1 MNPDGTT
8 IFIFKCWNPIWNNF
22 AISASSECEN
32 TPIDLSI
39 VLDQTKSV
47 GAKNY
52 DKMLETVR
60 KLISK
65 YNVGPDQTRVSIVT
79 FAKQAEIRVSF
90 DDDNYQSQKGLNKLI
105 DQMIKKDKLKGVTR
119 TDIALETVGKDV
131 FNSKKG
137 DRLDA
142 PNVMILFTDGATNP
156 KSKPYNQVIPPLV
169 VSIFRP
175 SG

>member
-1 MNPDGTT
+1 M
-8 IFIFKCWNPIWNNF
+8 FKCWNPIWNNF
-22 AISASSECEN
+22 AISASTECEN

-47 GAKNY
+47 GAANY

-90 DDDNYQSQKGLNKLI
+90 DDDNYQSQKGLNNLI
-105 DQMIKKDKLKGVTR
+105 DEMIKKDKLKGTTR
-119 TDIALETVGKDV
+119 TDVALETVGKDV

-137 DRLDA
+137 DRPDA

-156 KSKPYNQVIPPLV
+156 KSKPYSQVIPPLV
-169 VSIFRP
+169 VSIFHP